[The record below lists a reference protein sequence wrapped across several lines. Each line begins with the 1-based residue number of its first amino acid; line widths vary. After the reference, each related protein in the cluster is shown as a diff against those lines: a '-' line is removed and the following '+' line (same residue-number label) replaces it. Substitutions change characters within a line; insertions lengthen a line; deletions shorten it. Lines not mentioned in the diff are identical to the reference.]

1 MTRRIVF
8 VFLLSFIVSIQI
20 IEADSYSVFGNSI
33 STYKGYIPSDYNC
46 WFTEEHMKV
55 EETWWYQVGIS
66 MKWTLCNNS
75 SWSGSRVSY
84 DKDWEYK
91 SYFISPIRINNLS
104 ENGIPDHILILGG
117 VNDWRWSLNHL
128 GSIED
133 TDSTVFC
140 GAYKLMLD
148 RIKDKYPS
156 SKIYCISIL
165 PIAENGYTNNSFN
178 SKGWSI
184 SQANDCIRD
193 ICRIKNISFIDMNP
207 CLFSENVNLFTADG
221 LHPNVEGM
229 KLIADYIIQK
239 LKDISNATAMKGIEP
254 NNPNRRP
261 QMYDLNGLKIHPNS
275 RSVIIRQNDN
285 GSYSKMISK

>member
-1 MTRRIVF
+1 
-8 VFLLSFIVSIQI
+8 
-20 IEADSYSVFGNSI
+20 
-33 STYKGYIPSDYNC
+33 
-46 WFTEEHMKV
+46 
-55 EETWWYQVGIS
+55 
-66 MKWTLCNNS
+66 
-75 SWSGSRVSY
+75 
-84 DKDWEYK
+84 
-91 SYFISPIRINNLS
+91 
-104 ENGIPDHILILGG
+104 
-117 VNDWRWSLNHL
+117 LNYL

-165 PIAENGYTNNSFN
+165 PIAENGNTIYSLN

-193 ICRIKNISFIDMNP
+193 ICMLKNVSFIDMGP
-207 CLFSENVNLFTADG
+207 CQFSENVNLFTADG

-239 LKDISNATAMKGIEP
+239 LKDILTATSMRDAFSRTP
-254 NNPNRRP
+254 NTVP
-261 QMYDLNGLKIHPNS
+261 QIYNLNGLRKRTNS
-275 RSVIIRQNDN
+275 HGIIIRQNDN
-285 GSYSKMISK
+285 GSYSKMITK